1 MLFVT
6 RRKRLSALLVTKFQA
21 TSDVEPHPE
30 PVPVLVHELDTN
42 LVMVL
47 VIIPVISLGTHRD
60 TWLLIFTAINPG
72 RDLWCQTLQKLLVNF
87 KTAQLS
93 HRMALLWMLH
103 AKILTEVLNNL
114 AYSCTYPTPSD
125 LQIIE
130 DNDSRWEAHFG
141 LQDDF
146 VGKQSS
152 VRVFKKGTNIII
164 EKKIPIPSDVQLA
177 TVSTYMKGKWS
188 NHFIESV

>member
-1 MLFVT
+1 
-6 RRKRLSALLVTKFQA
+6 
-21 TSDVEPHPE
+21 
-30 PVPVLVHELDTN
+30 
-42 LVMVL
+42 
-47 VIIPVISLGTHRD
+47 
-60 TWLLIFTAINPG
+60 
-72 RDLWCQTLQKLLVNF
+72 
-87 KTAQLS
+87 
-93 HRMALLWMLH
+93 MLH

-164 EKKIPIPSDVQLA
+164 EKKIPIPSDIQLA
-177 TVSTYMKGKWS
+177 TVSTYMKGK
-188 NHFIESV
+188 